1 MGHQTNNTKK
11 LNKIHWTQI
20 LKLPTH
26 GKKFQKMN
34 SGKFQFKSL
43 QIHAG
48 AAVNPRD
55 GVMNPKKVRA
65 EKLDANP
72 LSQGAKHRAP
82 AWHKLQLCRLILL
95 AFLGTVTMAAQ
106 GGRGRAE

>member
-11 LNKIHWTQI
+11 MGKIHWTQI

-34 SGKFQFKSL
+34 SGKSQFKSL

-55 GVMNPKKVRA
+55 EVMNPKKVRA
-65 EKLDANP
+65 LDANP
-72 LSQGAKHRAP
+72 LSQGAKHQRQGNSTP
-82 AWHKLQLCRLILL
+82 MRKQLGALILALVCLLQGTL
-95 AFLGTVTMAAQ
+95 A
-106 GGRGRAE
+106 